1 MGNRSEVHLV
11 NQQREEILRG
21 IGEVLSEFAEVAFGY
36 VFGSFLGDRGFRDV
50 DVAIY
55 MNDEYDSY
63 DLLKFSMRVA
73 RTLER
78 KVKPR
83 LEFDVKDLNTA
94 PITFQYE
101 VISSGK
107 LVFSRNNVKRVRFE
121 AEVLSTYLDYK
132 ETLDWLNKKFLARI

>member
-1 MGNRSEVHLV
+1 MEGHLV
-11 NQQREEILRG
+11 NQEREDILRG

-36 VFGSFLGDRGFRDV
+36 VFGSFLGDRGYRDV

-55 MNDEYDSY
+55 VIDVNNSY
-63 DLLKFSMRVA
+63 DLMKYSMRVA

-83 LEFDVKDLNTA
+83 REFDVRDLNTA

-101 VISSGK
+101 VVRSGK
-107 LVFSRNNVKRVRFE
+107 LVFSRDDVKRVRFE
-121 AEVLSTYLDYK
+121 AEVLSTFLDYK

>member
-1 MGNRSEVHLV
+1 M
-11 NQQREEILRG
+11 NQEREETIRG
-21 IGEVLSEFAEVAFGY
+21 IGEVLSGFDEVAFGY
-36 VFGSFLGDRGFRDV
+36 VFGSFLGDRDFRDV

-55 MNDEYDSY
+55 VNDAYNSY
-63 DLLKFSMRVA
+63 DLMKYSMRVA

-83 LEFDVKDLNTA
+83 REFDVKDLNTA

-101 VISSGK
+101 VIRSGK
-107 LVFSRNNVKRVRFE
+107 LVFSRDNIKRVRFE
-121 AEVLSTYLDYK
+121 AEVLSTFLDYK